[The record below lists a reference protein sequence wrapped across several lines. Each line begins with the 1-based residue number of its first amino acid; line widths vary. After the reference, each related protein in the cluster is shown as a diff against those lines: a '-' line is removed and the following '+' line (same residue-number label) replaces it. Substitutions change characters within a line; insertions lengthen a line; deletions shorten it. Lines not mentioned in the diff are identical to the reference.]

1 MTTFASLFT
10 GFGLAD
16 IGAMQADLEPIWGVE
31 IDPAIAEVAQSNLHH
46 DIRVQSVLDCN
57 PYHFE
62 KPDVL
67 WVSPPCTNFSVAKT
81 DGKETELDRQLATKI
96 VDFLKVLKPQTFI
109 LENVE
114 AYRRSASLEFIEGA
128 LYGLGYWI
136 DRQVLNSA
144 DFGVPQTRKRMIL
157 RAVLGGMPQPLP
169 APTKWVGWY
178 AAIADLIPTLP
189 ESQFADWQL
198 KRLPDEF
205 VNSHIDQKCKGFFAN
220 RNTTDNES
228 IRIDN
233 QPSPAITC
241 NATGRSRAFIV
252 DGTANDRGQTLTR
265 RDECEPVFTIKA
277 SAPKQASRAFIVDG
291 KNIHPGDRLTVRQLD
306 EPVFSVVASAFDRP
320 CHAPKSWL
328 DQGRVVSMTSRA
340 LARFQTLPDWY
351 ELPDK
356 NTLACKGIG
365 NGVPCKLAEAI
376 ARSGA

>member
-1 MTTFASLFT
+1 
-10 GFGLAD
+10 
-16 IGAMQADLEPIWGVE
+16 VE
-31 IDPAIAEVAQSNLHH
+31 IDPAIAEIAQSNLNH

-81 DGKETELDRQLATKI
+81 DGKETELDRQLAIKI

-178 AAIADLIPTLP
+178 DAIEDLIPDLP

-198 KRLPDEF
+198 KRLPADLIQTCL
-205 VNSHIDQKCKGFFAN
+205 VDVAN
-220 RNTTDNES
+220 TIRDCTVRGINEPS
-228 IRIDN
+228 ITVTAEKMRR
-233 QPSPAITC
+233 PASTPR
-241 NATGRSRAFIV
+241 AFLLDRSRVALKAQGQTDWNDYFREGDRPSYTICAAGSGGRTKALLV
-252 DGTANDRGQTLTR
+252 DGIANDRGL
-265 RDECEPVFTIKA
+265 
-277 SAPKQASRAFIVDG
+277 
-291 KNIHPGDRLTVRQLD
+291 
-306 EPVFSVVASAFDRP
+306 
-320 CHAPKSWL
+320 PKSWL

-340 LARFQTLPDWY
+340 LARFQNLPDWY

-356 NTLACKGIG
+356 STLACKGIG

-376 ARSGA
+376 VRSECGR

>member
-1 MTTFASLFT
+1 MKTFASLFT

-16 IGAMQADLEPIWGVE
+16 IGAMQAGLEPVWGVE
-31 IDPAIAEVAQSNLHH
+31 IDPAIAEVAKSNLNH

-57 PYHFE
+57 PYYFE

-67 WVSPPCTNFSVAKT
+67 WVSPPCTNFSIAKT
-81 DGKETELDRQLATKI
+81 NGKETELDRQLAIKI

-114 AYRRSASLEFIEGA
+114 AYKRSAALEFIEGA

-178 AAIADLIPTLP
+178 DAIEDLIPALP

-198 KRLPDEF
+198 KRMPADLIQSCLVD
-205 VNSHIDQKCKGFFAN
+205 VG
-220 RNTTDNES
+220 NTIRDCTVRGINEPS
-228 IRIDN
+228 ITVTAEKMRR
-233 QPSPAITC
+233 PAST
-241 NATGRSRAFIV
+241 
-252 DGTANDRGQTLTR
+252 
-265 RDECEPVFTIKA
+265 P
-277 SAPKQASRAFIVDG
+277 RAFIVDG

-306 EPVFSVVASAFDRP
+306 EPTFSVVASALDRP

-340 LARFQTLPDWY
+340 LARFQNLPDWY

-365 NGVPCKLAEAI
+365 NGVPCKLAEEI
-376 ARSGA
+376 ARSVC

>member
-1 MTTFASLFT
+1 MINPSEINLSELPSVALEARSQLPEAKTFASLFT

-16 IGAMQADLEPIWGVE
+16 IGAMQAGLEPIWGVE
-31 IDPAIAEVAQSNLHH
+31 IDPAIAEVAQSNLSH
-46 DIRVQSVLDCN
+46 DIRVKSVLDCN
-57 PYHFE
+57 PYIFE

-67 WVSPPCTNFSVAKT
+67 WASPSCTNFSIAKT
-81 DGKETELDRQLATKI
+81 NGKETELDRQLATKI

-178 AAIADLIPTLP
+178 GTIADLIPSLP

-205 VNSHIDQKCKGFFAN
+205 VNSHIDQNCKGFFAN
-220 RNTTDNES
+220 RNTSEHES
-228 IRIDN
+228 IRTDN
-233 QPSPAITC
+233 QPAPAITC
-241 NATGRSRAFIV
+241 NATVSSRAFIV

-265 RDECEPVFTIKA
+265 RDECEPVFTIRA
-277 SAPKQASRAFIVDG
+277 SASKQASRA
-291 KNIHPGDRLTVRQLD
+291 
-306 EPVFSVVASAFDRP
+306 
-320 CHAPKSWL
+320 WL

-340 LARFQTLPDWY
+340 LARFQNLPDWY

-376 ARSGA
+376 VRSGCGR

>member
-178 AAIADLIPTLP
+178 AAIADLIPALP

-198 KRLPDEF
+198 KRLPDALVQDCLADVASTASTPRAF
-205 VNSHIDQKCKGFFAN
+205 LLD
-220 RNTTDNES
+220 
-228 IRIDN
+228 
-233 QPSPAITC
+233 
-241 NATGRSRAFIV
+241 RSRVALKAQGQTDWNDYFREGDRPSYTICAAGSGGRTKAFIV
-252 DGTANDRGQTLTR
+252 DGTANDRGRTLTR

-277 SAPKQASRAFIVDG
+277 SASKQASRA
-291 KNIHPGDRLTVRQLD
+291 
-306 EPVFSVVASAFDRP
+306 
-320 CHAPKSWL
+320 WL
-328 DQGRVVSMTSRA
+328 EQGRVVSMTSRA

-351 ELPDK
+351 ELNPS
-356 NTLACKGIG
+356 NSLSCKGIG
-365 NGVPCKLAEAI
+365 NGVPCKFAEAI
-376 ARSGA
+376 VRSGCGR